1 VSTSL
6 PASRRHPVRGVVRL
20 GAVAAAVLALA
31 ACGAAGA
38 DTVTGGGA
46 DPGATSTA
54 QPQGAQLV
62 DGAEALALV
71 EEGIT
76 LVDVRTPEEFA
87 AGHVEGA
94 VNVDL
99 QSSTF
104 LEQIGELPEDGGY
117 VIYCA
122 SGNRSAQAA
131 ALMQGQGLGPVY
143 DAGGIDRLGDA
154 GALLATG

>member
-1 VSTSL
+1 M
-6 PASRRHPVRGVVRL
+6 PERPRPSRPSVRRGAVRL
-20 GAVAAAVLALA
+20 GVAAAAVLALA
-31 ACGAAGA
+31 ACGADAVDTTTGA
-38 DTVTGGGA
+38 GA
-46 DPGATSTA
+46 DPGATA
-54 QPQGAQLV
+54 AVQGTQLV

-71 EEGIT
+71 EEGVT

-99 QSSTF
+99 QSATF
-104 LEQIGELPEDGGY
+104 LEQVGGLPAEDGF
-117 VIYCA
+117 VVYCA

-143 DAGGIDRLGDA
+143 DAGGIGALADA
-154 GALLATG
+154 GASVATG